1 MARSTKS
8 RAIPITKAKAI
19 TDPIGVSGLK
29 RWGNRGM
36 IWEEFLPELRGLRG
50 VKKYKEMWDNDDT
63 IGAVVYIVSVVL
75 RGVKWDV
82 QGDNEEDVAFLNSCL
97 EDMRPGWSNFIA
109 EVLSMIVY
117 GWSWHEIIYK
127 RRAGDNTDESRSSK
141 FSDGKIGWARWD
153 IRSQD
158 SLNEWVWDSAGNLI
172 AMAQQCPPDYAV
184 REIPLSRSLL
194 FRPTSYK
201 NSPEGRSLLR
211 SAYTAWYYKRNI
223 ENFRAIGIERDLTGL
238 PVCRMDGATAATLM
252 PDGSTLR
259 DSMERIM
266 RSIKNDEQGS
276 LILPLVRDEQGNELV
291 IFELMSSPGQKTFDV
306 NAAIQQYSAK
316 IATCLCADFLQLG
329 HEKVG
334 SLALSSDKTDM
345 FALSLKAILDAI
357 AEPINDYAIP
367 RLLRLNGRSTENL
380 PRISYG
386 DIETP
391 DLNALGGYMERINA
405 TGMPLWPNRALEDR
419 LLTSANLPLPTE
431 DERAEQAM
439 GAADPLTDPNPPE
452 GL

>member
-8 RAIPITKAKAI
+8 RAIPIRKAKAI
-19 TDPIGVSGLK
+19 TDPVGVSGLK

-82 QGDNEEDVAFLNSCL
+82 QGENEEDVAFLQSCL

-117 GWSWHEIIYK
+117 GWSWHEVIYK
-127 RRAGDNTDESRSSK
+127 RRAGESGDETQSSK
-141 FSDGKIGWARWD
+141 FTDGKIGWARWD

-158 SLNEWVWDSAGNLI
+158 SLYEWVWDPAGNLI
-172 AMAQQCPPDYAV
+172 AMAQLCPPDYRV
-184 REIPLSRSLL
+184 REIPLSRSLH
-194 FRPTSYK
+194 FRPTSSK

-211 SAYTAWYYKRNI
+211 SAYTSWYYKRNI

-238 PVCRMDGATAATLM
+238 PVCRL
-252 PDGSTLR
+252 DGSIAQMVVNGQTVQQRMEAILR
-259 DSMERIM
+259 SV
-266 RSIKNDEQGS
+266 KNDEQGS
-276 LILPLVRDEQGNELV
+276 LIIPLVYDDKGNELV
-291 IFELMSSPGQKTFDV
+291 KFELMASPGQKTFDV

-345 FALSLKAILDAI
+345 FALSLKAILDSI

-367 RLLRLNGRSTENL
+367 RLLRLNGRSTENC

-386 DIETP
+386 DIESP
-391 DLNALGGYMERINA
+391 NLEALGSYMANING

-419 LLTSANLPLPTE
+419 LLTSANLPLPTDE
-431 DERAEQAM
+431 ERAAQAM
-439 GAADPLTDPNPPE
+439 QPTDPTPTE

>member
-1 MARSTKS
+1 MARSTKP
-8 RAIPITKAKAI
+8 AVTPIRKAKPV
-19 TDPIGVSGLK
+19 TDPVGVSGLK

-50 VKKYKEMWDNDDT
+50 VKKYKEMWDNDDVV
-63 IGAVVYIVSVVL
+63 GAVVYIVSVVL

-82 QGDNEEDVAFLNSCL
+82 QGENEEDVAFLNSCL

-127 RRAGDNTDESRSSK
+127 RRAGDNADESRSSK

-158 SLNEWVWDSAGNLI
+158 SLNEWVWDPAGNLI
-172 AMAQQCPPDYAV
+172 AMAQQCPPDYRV

-439 GAADPLTDPNPPE
+439 APTDPNPPE

>member
-1 MARSTKS
+1 
-8 RAIPITKAKAI
+8 
-19 TDPIGVSGLK
+19 
-29 RWGNRGM
+29 
-36 IWEEFLPELRGLRG
+36 
-50 VKKYKEMWDNDDT
+50 
-63 IGAVVYIVSVVL
+63 
-75 RGVKWDV
+75 
-82 QGDNEEDVAFLNSCL
+82 
-97 EDMRPGWSNFIA
+97 
-109 EVLSMIVY
+109 
-117 GWSWHEIIYK
+117 
-127 RRAGDNTDESRSSK
+127 
-141 FSDGKIGWARWD
+141 
-153 IRSQD
+153 
-158 SLNEWVWDSAGNLI
+158 
-172 AMAQQCPPDYAV
+172 
-184 REIPLSRSLL
+184 
-194 FRPTSYK
+194 
-201 NSPEGRSLLR
+201 
-211 SAYTAWYYKRNI
+211 
-223 ENFRAIGIERDLTGL
+223 
-238 PVCRMDGATAATLM
+238 
-252 PDGSTLR
+252 
-259 DSMERIM
+259 
-266 RSIKNDEQGS
+266 
-276 LILPLVRDEQGNELV
+276 
-291 IFELMSSPGQKTFDV
+291 MSSPGQKTFDV

-391 DLNALGGYMERINA
+391 DLNALGSYIERING

>member
-82 QGDNEEDVAFLNSCL
+82 QGENEEDVAFLNSCL

-158 SLNEWVWDSAGNLI
+158 SLNEWVWNSAGNLI

-201 NSPEGRSLLR
+201 SSPEGRSLLR

-439 GAADPLTDPNPPE
+439 APTDPNPPE